1 MTRNGQHYL
10 DSLRDG
16 RSIFLDGQAVD
27 DVTTHPAFAQAA
39 KSVAKLYDYQNEPEH
54 IELMT
59 FNSPTSGEQVSRCW
73 ELPRSYEQLVTRRIA
88 LTAWAELTCGMMGRS
103 PDHVA
108 IIF

>member
-39 KSVAKLYDYQNEPEH
+39 KSVATLFMVKLRF
-54 IELMT
+54 LL
-59 FNSPTSGEQVSRCW
+59 G
-73 ELPRSYEQLVTRRIA
+73 IA
-88 LTAWAELTCGMMGRS
+88 RKIAETNAMK
-103 PDHVA
+103 A
-108 IIF
+108 